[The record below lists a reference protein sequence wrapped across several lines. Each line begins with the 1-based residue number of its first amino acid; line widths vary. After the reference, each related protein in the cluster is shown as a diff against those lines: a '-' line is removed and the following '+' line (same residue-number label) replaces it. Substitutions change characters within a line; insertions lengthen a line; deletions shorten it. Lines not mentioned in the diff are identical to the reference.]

1 MPMDYIFFVASALTC
16 SFLLLKERQD
26 MPVGDITGTLSSFL
40 EIVVGMSCL
49 HAFKDIHLV

>member
-1 MPMDYIFFVASALTC
+1 
-16 SFLLLKERQD
+16 

-49 HAFKDIHLV
+49 HAFKDIHLVQQDSLCFLVR